1 MNSNADKHPLEL
13 SAEEMRTLVDQA
25 MREIVPYVTSLPE
38 QPAADTDGAAELA
51 RSLIEP
57 LPTAG
62 TEYERLLRLLFDA
75 CIPKSFN
82 TAGPGYLAYIPG
94 GGLFH
99 SAVADLISNA
109 VNRYV
114 GVWAA
119 APLLAQLEANVVRW
133 FSQIMGYPE
142 SARGFLTSGG
152 SLANFSAVVT
162 ARSELLGEG
171 FSDGTIYSSDQV
183 HHSVIK
189 AARLAG
195 FRTANVRQI
204 RSNADFQVDLQGLQE
219 RIVSDRR
226 AGDRPFLIVGS
237 AGTTNTG
244 AVDDLTGLAELAAK
258 ENVWLH
264 VDGAYG
270 GFFMLT
276 ESGREVL
283 RGIELADSI
292 TLDPH
297 KGLFVPYGTGGLLV
311 REGAALKRA
320 HSLSGTYMPPMQ
332 EDPDFVDFC
341 EYSPELSRDFRGL
354 RVWLP
359 VKMYGISPFIENLEE
374 KLDLARRA
382 SAELGQ
388 MSDIEIIAEPQLSTL
403 AFRYYR
409 PDLEDVELNQINRQI
424 LAGVNSRRNV
434 YLTATTLRGQ
444 FVIRICVLSFRTHQG
459 RLDQCLKDIRE
470 ATEEVVG

>member
-1 MNSNADKHPLEL
+1 
-13 SAEEMRTLVDQA
+13 
-25 MREIVPYVTSLPE
+25 
-38 QPAADTDGAAELA
+38 
-51 RSLIEP
+51 
-57 LPTAG
+57 
-62 TEYERLLRLLFDA
+62 
-75 CIPKSFN
+75 
-82 TAGPGYLAYIPG
+82 
-94 GGLFH
+94 
-99 SAVADLISNA
+99 
-109 VNRYV
+109 
-114 GVWAA
+114 
-119 APLLAQLEANVVRW
+119 
-133 FSQIMGYPE
+133 MGYPE

-162 ARSELLGEG
+162 ARSELLGED

-226 AGDRPFLIVGS
+226 AGDRPFLIVAS